1 MISLETI
8 IIMIV
13 VGVFSL
19 ILRKAKPNQ
28 AHTGRK
34 PLSSRTGN
42 IQNFMKE
49 ITDNPSKDTKQEPL
63 QSNKNKFEKEY
74 QQVRQ
79 ESEAGRIGMATV
91 RNQAV
96 NKEALKNQ
104 EGMEPLITDSPD
116 SRTIIN
122 GLIWSE
128 ILGEPRSK
136 KPYMVKNR

>member
-1 MISLETI
+1 METL

-19 ILRKAKPNQ
+19 IFRKAKLNQ

-34 PLSSRTGN
+34 PLNSRAGN

-49 ITDNPSKDTKQEPL
+49 ITDNLSHDTKQEPL

-74 QQVRQ
+74 QQVKQ
-79 ESEAGRIGMATV
+79 ESEAGRIGMAAV

-96 NKEALKNQ
+96 NKETLKNQ
-104 EGMEPLITDSPD
+104 EGMESLITDSPD